1 MAKLKISA
9 LEKAVMANI
18 QYFGS
23 SQSIPQ
29 NILTSG
35 RTSIKSNQVGAVVNN
50 MVSKGLIVRQKDLFG
65 TNISLTRS
73 GKIQITKIM
82 RSFVA

>member
-1 MAKLKISA
+1 MAKLKISD

-18 QYFGS
+18 HYFGS

-35 RTSIKSNQVGAVVNN
+35 RTSIKPNQVGAVVNN
-50 MVSKGLIVRQKDLFG
+50 MVFKGLIVRQKDLFG
-65 TNISLTRS
+65 TNVSLTRS
-73 GKIQITKIM
+73 GKIQTTKLM
-82 RSFVA
+82 RSLSV

>member
-1 MAKLKISA
+1 MNLFKKEFDKKI
-9 LEKAVMANI
+9 
-18 QYFGS
+18 
-23 SQSIPQ
+23 
-29 NILTSG
+29 TSC
-35 RTSIKSNQVGAVVNN
+35 RTSIKHNQVGTVVNN

-73 GKIQITKIM
+73 GKIQTTKIM